1 MDYLGSLLEALRVLL
16 RVYIPVYILI
26 YLFVCYSV
34 LKIREFSIGILLPS
48 WDSYDY
54 GDKRKIAKCFHW
66 FSWIYLV
73 IGVIIAM
80 SCYMLNFI
88 VESNPEQPKYVENI
102 QTLEEL
108 RDDQVYYYKY
118 SQRLCTLE
126 MQDGCA
132 DVLLREDGNLH
143 IFVIRRQSTPR
154 GEHYSIEYEH
164 GYYLNWTI
172 LYMEREYQRSGEIC
186 WFDVGEIENS
196 QNEDAYLWTVLPY
209 GQEMPDIYH
218 SSFGFVFDGE
228 MYMLYIK
235 EQPKKELATTEST
248 VCIGGEPDA

>member
-1 MDYLGSLLEALRVLL
+1 MDYLSSLLEALRVLL

-132 DVLLREDGNLH
+132 DELLR
-143 IFVIRRQSTPR
+143 
-154 GEHYSIEYEH
+154 
-164 GYYLNWTI
+164 
-172 LYMEREYQRSGEIC
+172 
-186 WFDVGEIENS
+186 
-196 QNEDAYLWTVLPY
+196 
-209 GQEMPDIYH
+209 
-218 SSFGFVFDGE
+218 
-228 MYMLYIK
+228 
-235 EQPKKELATTEST
+235 
-248 VCIGGEPDA
+248 